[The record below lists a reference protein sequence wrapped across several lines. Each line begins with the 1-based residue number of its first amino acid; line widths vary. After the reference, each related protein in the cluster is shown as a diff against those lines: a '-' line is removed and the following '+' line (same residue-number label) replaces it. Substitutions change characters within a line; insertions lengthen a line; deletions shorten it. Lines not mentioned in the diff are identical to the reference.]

1 MIAID
6 CVACKNE
13 RRSDVP
19 FFVYEAERTRHKKVV
34 QTLIFALIISVACN
48 FVSNA
53 LWMSA
58 EVHAQEVQCE
68 EVQDG

>member
-1 MIAID
+1 MS
-6 CVACKNE
+6 
-13 RRSDVP
+13 RS
-19 FFVYEAERTRHKKVV
+19 VYEAERTRHKKVV

-58 EVHAQEVQCE
+58 EVHAQGVHYE

>member
-6 CVACKNE
+6 CVTCKNE

-34 QTLIFALIISVACN
+34 QTLILALIISVACN

-58 EVHAQEVQCE
+58 EIHAQGVQCE